1 MLVYLGI
8 DWSERKHNVCMM
20 NEAGA
25 VIEQLVIAHRPEG
38 FARLDAAITGLG
50 VAKEEAVIG
59 LETAHNLL
67 IDYLLD
73 RGYRQIYVLPPGQV
87 HSNQG
92 RYAQSRA
99 KDDPRDAWVIADILR
114 TDRGRYRPWHPDPP
128 LTRQIQVQVGYV
140 LYLSRMIRRQSNH
153 LRAVLLRYYPGML
166 EVFSKLDSPIALT
179 FLQRYPSPTQASQLS
194 PTDFQTFLAQQHY
207 QRQKQWSA
215 LYLRLKAPQPEPNPD
230 TLSLYPQLVQ
240 HLAAQ
245 LEVFVREKP
254 KAVRRLTR
262 LFEQH
267 PEASLYASLPGVGAF
282 LAPALLAKLGED
294 RGRFPTRTVLQA
306 VAGTCPITRRSGNH
320 CSIRFRQACDRQF
333 RYIATL
339 WARHAL
345 KDAGWAQTYF
355 DQLRKR
361 GLTPTDALR
370 RVANRLLAILWKLW
384 QTHTPYQEGV
394 LLLHRLARAKPLP
407 KPQA

>member
-1 MLVYLGI
+1 MIVYIGI
-8 DWSERKHNVCMM
+8 DWSERKHNVCGM

-25 VIEQLVIAHRPEG
+25 VIQEMVIAHHPDG
-38 FARLDAAITGLG
+38 FARLDAAITALG
-50 VAKEEAVIG
+50 VAKEEVLIG

-73 RGYRQIYVLPPGQV
+73 RGYTRIYVLPPSQV

-99 KDDPRDAWVIADILR
+99 KDDPRDAWVIADMLR

-166 EVFSKLDSPIALT
+166 EVFSKLDSPIALV
-179 FLQRYPSPTQASQLS
+179 FLQRYPTPTQASQLS
-194 PTDFQTFLAQQHY
+194 QADFQTFLAQQHY
-207 QRQKQWSA
+207 RRPKQWSA
-215 LYLRLKAPQPEPNPD
+215 LYLRLNTPQPVPNPD
-230 TLSLYPQLVQ
+230 TLSLYPQQVQ

-254 KAVRRLTR
+254 QAVRSLTR

-294 RGRFPTRTVLQA
+294 RERFPSRAVLQA

-339 WARHAL
+339 WARNAL

-361 GLTPTDALR
+361 GLTRTDAFR

-394 LLLHRLARAKPLP
+394 LLLNHLARAKPLP